1 MLLGEPKQGSVS
13 HPPKGDSL
21 NSREE
26 GHKKRNEIIND
37 IFQLE
42 LKDIL
47 KDVSSEKKINN
58 TIDFVNDK
66 INTLNNFINDIAKEK
81 YEYFYKYIDQMSN
94 ARKLK
99 KWNSDD
105 LEDVSRKYKTS
116 YELLREKKN
125 KVLSLIIEKRC
136 LIEIEKVLKLYQV
149 IHVEIKKLCD
159 EMKENNILGVFPT
172 DVIDLS
178 VSKGEPFDVH
188 DLRQSTLHRSGK
200 DRKYPNLLTTPDFDT
215 LESYLKR
222 ISSIKRFI
230 SQHSVQNI
238 CIVALEEKKIK
249 AYEDSIISLFVQ
261 YLSADFFKDENHE
274 RKVKHCL
281 NAFKNVHAEKECL
294 KKIINNKIEEANV
307 HILKIKNGGKN
318 GKTYLYA
325 ILQNCKNGIDQ
336 MNYLN
341 EIIKENYNMEEEIR
355 MEKWKGEKKT
365 GDNNNSDF
373 NTWDKDTH
381 KCNTVHVYT
390 EFYLPYV
397 NLLIRNKINQLVM
410 KEDMLFVLNLIG
422 EFVHIVQKK
431 VDMKGHE
438 KKDVLLNLFSREYE
452 EITFTSMNKLINLVE
467 LLFQKGNIRSSMEY
481 ENYYN
486 FPTIFDIKN
495 YVQAFFKEL
504 FTHVYY
510 PHIFRKITVSCNNS
524 LLLLSNNL
532 NNLKQNVNVLIE
544 MDMQNK
550 FVTIDYVP
558 KKLKYNLELFLISRQ
573 LLRYL
578 ICCLA
583 KLKRKIVRIKMDTY
597 RGRSF
602 RYGEGASFEAPG
614 EVNLFADSLVS
625 LEVDDPRVGNY
636 PPKRDSSGKDLI
648 TLCFD
653 ESVEEF
659 FNSQDHLN
667 NYFGDVVLSPDD
679 GVNDDF
685 IEWENHGE
693 KKEKTKKK
701 HAEMNMSFE
710 RKDHKEESGISCRAD
725 QLNGSCPNGTEQ
737 MSKCAEKNVATFQIS
752 LFSDAKLN
760 SFQLNDSY
768 NISDDDGNYEIT
780 PFFIKQ
786 KENRK
791 KENYFDLIE
800 LEKGLCELNN
810 VVNSCIYECFEP
822 FEKKSIWYFKNNYS
836 ALGTPDVFSLFDQ
849 LCVYF
854 NEKIVQCVPTYECTQ
869 MIKNL
874 INRTLI
880 YLIALSCYYLIS
892 GMDVYLFRYYES
904 LQKVANGATEA
915 SLHFGY
921 KLCTLFKK
929 SVDMKAGREA
939 YEDVP
944 SFFLPVTFVI
954 FHGGRAIADSLG
966 ITEDKFINL
975 LIDHLR
981 NPVQAMDGKGS
992 NSSSHNLNFVVNKF
1006 AKSMLKKKMNNLEG
1020 PQLEAAM

>member
-1 MLLGEPKQGSVS
+1 MLLGKGKQGSVP
-13 HPPKGDSL
+13 HAPKGESL
-21 NSREE
+21 DSREE
-26 GHKKRNEIIND
+26 GHKKTNEVINE

-47 KDVSSEKKINN
+47 KDVSSEKKIND
-58 TIDFVNDK
+58 TIDFVNNK

-99 KWNSDD
+99 KWNSDH
-105 LEDVSRKYKTS
+105 LEDISRKYKAS
-116 YELLREKKN
+116 YESLREKKN

-149 IHVEIKKLCD
+149 VQVEVKKLCD
-159 EMKENNILGVFPT
+159 EMEGDNIFWGLFPT
-172 DVIDLS
+172 DVIPLS
-178 VSKGEPFDVH
+178 VSKREPFDVH
-188 DLRQSTLHRSGK
+188 DLRQSTLHRSGE
-200 DRKYPNLLTTPDFDT
+200 DRKYPNILTIADFHA

-230 SQHSVQNI
+230 SQHSLQNI
-238 CIVALEEKKIK
+238 SIVALKAKKIK
-249 AYEDSIISLFVQ
+249 AYEDGIISVLVQ
-261 YLSADFFKDENHE
+261 YLSADFFKDENYE

-281 NAFKNVHAEKECL
+281 NAFKNVDAEKECL
-294 KKIINNKIEEANV
+294 KKIINNKIEEANA
-307 HILKIKNGGKN
+307 HILKIKNGEKN
-318 GKTYLYA
+318 GKTNLYT

-341 EIIKENYNMEEEIR
+341 EIIKENYYMEEKIR
-355 MEKWKGEKKT
+355 MEKWKWEKKT

-373 NTWDKDTH
+373 NAWDEDTD

-397 NLLIRNKINQLVM
+397 NLLIRSKINQLVR

-422 EFVHIVQKK
+422 EFVHIVRSK
-431 VDMKGHE
+431 VDMKGHG

-467 LLFQKGNIRSSMEY
+467 LLFQKGNIRSAMEY
-481 ENYYN
+481 ENYYS

-510 PHIFRKITVSCNNS
+510 PHIFRKIIVSCNNS

-544 MDMQNK
+544 MDTK
-550 FVTIDYVP
+550 SKIVTIDYVP
-558 KKLKYNLELFLISRQ
+558 QKLKYNLELFLISRQ

-578 ICCLA
+578 ICSLA
-583 KLKRKIVRIKMDTY
+583 KLKIKIVKIKMDTY
-597 RGRSF
+597 QVRSF
-602 RYGEGASFEAPG
+602 RYGEGTPSEAAG
-614 EVNLFADSLVS
+614 DVNPFADSSGALQD
-625 LEVDDPRVGNY
+625 DDPRVGNY
-636 PPKRDSSGKDLI
+636 PPMSDSPGKDLI
-648 TLCFD
+648 TLSFD
-653 ESVEEF
+653 ESVEDF

-667 NYFGDVVLSPDD
+667 NYFEDVVLSPDD
-679 GVNDDF
+679 GLNDDF
-685 IEWENHGE
+685 IEWGNHGR

-701 HAEMNMSFE
+701 HAEVSMSSE
-710 RKDHKEESGISCRAD
+710 RKYHTEQSGISCEED
-725 QLNGSCPNGTEQ
+725 QPSGSCPNGTEQ
-737 MSKCAEKNVATFQIS
+737 TSKCAEKNVATFQIS

-760 SFQLNDSY
+760 SFHLNDSY

-780 PFFIKQ
+780 PFFIKE

-822 FEKKSIWYFKNNYS
+822 FEKKSVWYFKNNYS

-849 LCVYF
+849 LCVHF
-854 NEKIVQCVPTYECTQ
+854 NERIVQCVPTYECTQ

-904 LQKVANGATEA
+904 LQKVGNGATEA

-944 SFFLPVTFVI
+944 TFFLPVTFVI
-954 FHGGRAIADSLG
+954 FHGGRVIVDSLG
-966 ITEDKFINL
+966 MTEDKFINL

-992 NSSSHNLNFVVNKF
+992 NSSSQNLNFVVSKF
-1006 AKSMLKKKMNNLEG
+1006 AKSVLKKK
-1020 PQLEAAM
+1020 

>member
-1 MLLGEPKQGSVS
+1 MLLGEAKQGRVP
-13 HPPKGDSL
+13 HPPEGDSQDG
-21 NSREE
+21 REK
-26 GHKKRNEIIND
+26 GNKKTNQIIND

-47 KDVSSEKKINN
+47 KDVSSEKKIND
-58 TIDFVNDK
+58 TIDFVNDQ
-66 INTLNNFINDIAKEK
+66 INTLDNFINDIAKEK
-81 YEYFYKYIDQMSN
+81 YEYFYKYINQMSN
-94 ARKLK
+94 ARKVK
-99 KWNSDD
+99 KWNSQN
-105 LEDVSRKYKTS
+105 LEDVGGRYKSS
-116 YELLREKKN
+116 YESLREKKN
-125 KVLSLIIEKRC
+125 KVLSLISEKRC
-136 LIEIEKVLKLYQV
+136 LIEIEKILKLYQV
-149 IHVEIKKLCD
+149 VHLEVKKLCD
-159 EMKENNILGVFPT
+159 EMKENNLWGVIPT
-172 DVIDLS
+172 DVIEPS
-178 VSKGEPFDVH
+178 VSKREPFDVH
-188 DLRQSTLHRSGK
+188 DLRQSTPSRSANDGK
-200 DRKYPNLLTTPDFDT
+200 YANLLTSPNFDS

-230 SQHSVQNI
+230 WQHSVQNI
-238 CIVALEEKKIK
+238 SIVEVKVKKMK
-249 AYEDSIISLFVQ
+249 AYEDGIINLFVQ
-261 YLSADFFKDENHE
+261 YLSGDFFKDANHE
-274 RKVKHCL
+274 RKVKQCL
-281 NAFKNVHAEKECL
+281 NAFKSVHAEKECL
-294 KKIINNKIEEANV
+294 KKIMKNKIEEANP
-307 HILKIKNGGKN
+307 HILKIKNGGEN
-318 GKTYLYA
+318 GKKNLYTL
-325 ILQNCKNGIDQ
+325 LQNCKNGIDQ

-341 EIIKENYNMEEEIR
+341 EVIKENYLIEEEIR

-365 GDNNNSDF
+365 DENNISHYNAWEDA
-373 NTWDKDTH
+373 H

-397 NLLIRNKINQLVM
+397 NLLISSKINQLVR

-422 EFVHIVQKK
+422 EFVHIVQRK

-467 LLFQKGNIRSSMEY
+467 LLFQKGNVRSAMEY
-481 ENYYN
+481 ENFYN

-510 PHIFRKITVSCNNS
+510 PHIFRKIIVSCNNS

-544 MDMQNK
+544 MDAKGK
-550 FVTIDYVP
+550 FVAINFVA

-578 ICCLA
+578 VCCLA
-583 KLKRKIVRIKMDTY
+583 KLKRRIVQIRMETY
-597 RGRSF
+597 RGRGFPHGQGTSD
-602 RYGEGASFEAPG
+602 ESPCDAH
-614 EVNLFADSLVS
+614 LFADSS
-625 LEVDDPRVGNY
+625 AALEDG
-636 PPKRDSSGKDLI
+636 DSPGKDLI
-648 TLCFD
+648 TLSFD

-659 FNSQDHLN
+659 FNAQDHLN
-667 NYFGDVVLSPDD
+667 SYFGDVVLPPDD
-679 GVNDDF
+679 GISDDF
-685 IEWENHGE
+685 IEWENNGE
-693 KKEKTKKK
+693 KKEKTRKKL
-701 HAEMNMSFE
+701 AEMNMSFE
-710 RKDHKEESGISCRAD
+710 RKDHKGESGMSCGAD
-725 QLNGSCPNGTEQ
+725 QPSGSCPNGSEQ
-737 MSKCAEKNVATFQIS
+737 TSKCAEKSVGTFQIS

-760 SFQLNDSY
+760 SLHLNHSY
-768 NISDDDGNYEIT
+768 DISEDDGNYEIT
-780 PFFIKQ
+780 PFFIKE
-786 KENRK
+786 KEKK
-791 KENYFDLIE
+791 KEKNYFALIE
-800 LEKGLCELNN
+800 LEKGLYELNN

-822 FEKKSIWYFKNNYS
+822 FEKKSIWYFKNNCS
-836 ALGTPDVFSLFDQ
+836 FLGTPDVFSLFDQ
-849 LCVYF
+849 LCVSF
-854 NEKIVQCVPTYECTQ
+854 NEKIVHCVPAYECMQ

-915 SLHFGY
+915 SLHYGL
-921 KLCTLFKK
+921 KLCRLFKK
-929 SVDMKAGREA
+929 SVDMKAGREP

-944 SFFLPVTFVI
+944 AFFLPVTFVI

-992 NSSSHNLNFVVNKF
+992 SSSTSSSQNLSFLVNKF
-1006 AKSMLKKKMNNLEG
+1006 AKGVQKGK
-1020 PQLEAAM
+1020 

>member
-1 MLLGEPKQGSVS
+1 MLLGEANQGSVP
-13 HPPKGDSL
+13 HPPKRDSL
-21 NSREE
+21 DSTEE
-26 GHKKRNEIIND
+26 GHKRRNKVIND

-47 KDVSSEKKINN
+47 KDVSSEKKIDD

-105 LEDVSRKYKTS
+105 LEEVGRKYKAS
-116 YELLREKKN
+116 YESLREKKN

-149 IHVEIKKLCD
+149 IHVEVKKLCD
-159 EMKENNILGVFPT
+159 AMKEKNIWGVSPM
-172 DVIDLS
+172 DVIDMS
-178 VSKGEPFDVH
+178 ASKGEELFNVH
-188 DLRQSTLHRSGK
+188 DLGQSALHTSGQGM
-200 DRKYPNLLTTPDFDT
+200 KYPNLLTNPDFDT

-230 SQHSVQNI
+230 AQHSVENI
-238 CIVALEEKKIK
+238 SIVALRVKKMK
-249 AYEDSIISLFVQ
+249 AYEDGIISVFVQ
-261 YLSADFFKDENHE
+261 YLSGDFFKDQNYES
-274 RKVKHCL
+274 KVKHCL

-294 KKIINNKIEEANV
+294 TKIINNKIEEANT
-307 HILKIKNGGKN
+307 HILKIQNWGQN
-318 GKTYLYA
+318 GKTNLYA

-336 MNYLN
+336 INYLN
-341 EIIKENYNMEEEIR
+341 EIIKENYYMEEEIR
-355 MEKWKGEKKT
+355 MEKLKGEKKT
-365 GDNNNSDF
+365 GDNRNSYF
-373 NTWDKDTH
+373 NAWEKDTH

-390 EFYLPYV
+390 DFYLPYV
-397 NLLIRNKINQLVM
+397 NLLIRSKINQLVR

-422 EFVHIVQKK
+422 EFVHVVQKK
-431 VDMKGHE
+431 IDMKAHA
-438 KKDVLLNLFSREYE
+438 KKDVLLSLFNREYE

-467 LLFQKGNIRSSMEY
+467 LLFQKGNIRSAMEY

-510 PHIFRKITVSCNNS
+510 PHIFRKIIVSCNNS

-532 NNLKQNVNVLIE
+532 NNLKQNVNVVID
-544 MDMQNK
+544 MDTKNK

-558 KKLKYNLELFLISRQ
+558 KNLKYNLELFLISRQ

-578 ICCLA
+578 ICALA

-602 RYGEGASFEAPG
+602 RYGAGASD
-614 EVNLFADSLVS
+614 EVLGDVNFFVNSSVVLDDDDSA
-625 LEVDDPRVGNY
+625 
-636 PPKRDSSGKDLI
+636 GKDLI
-648 TLCFD
+648 TLSFD

-685 IEWENHGE
+685 MEWENYGE
-693 KKEKTKKK
+693 KKEKKEKKN
-701 HAEMNMSFE
+701 AEMNMSFE
-710 RKDHKEESGISCRAD
+710 RTDHKEDSSISCNAD
-725 QLNGSCPNGTEQ
+725 QPSGSCPNETTQ
-737 MSKCAEKNVATFQIS
+737 TNKCAEINVATFQIS
-752 LFSDAKLN
+752 LFSDAKFN
-760 SFQLNDSY
+760 SFHSNDSY
-768 NISDDDGNYEIT
+768 NINDNDGNYEIT
-780 PFFIKQ
+780 PFFIKD
-786 KENRK
+786 KENKTK
-791 KENYFDLIE
+791 KNYFDLIE

-810 VVNSCIYECFEP
+810 VVNSCIYECFES
-822 FEKKSIWYFKNNYS
+822 FEKKSVWYFKNNCS

-869 MIKNL
+869 MIKNV

-880 YLIALSCYYLIS
+880 YLIALSCYYSIS

-904 LQKVANGATEA
+904 LQKIANGATEA

-921 KLCTLFKK
+921 KLCMLFKK

-939 YEDVP
+939 YEEVP
-944 SFFLPVTFVI
+944 TFFLPVTFVI
-954 FHGGRAIADSLG
+954 FHGGRAIVDSMG
-966 ITEDKFINL
+966 MTDDKFINL

-992 NSSSHNLNFVVNKF
+992 NISSYNLNFVLNKF
-1006 AKSMLKKKMNNLEG
+1006 AKSVLKKNEQSVEG
-1020 PQLEAAM
+1020 SQLEAAMDKRYIPHI

>member
-1 MLLGEPKQGSVS
+1 MLLGEAKQGSVP

-21 NSREE
+21 KNKEE
-26 GHKKRNEIIND
+26 GHKKTNQIINE

-47 KDVSSEKKINN
+47 KDVSSEKKIND
-58 TIDFVNDK
+58 TIDFVNNK

-99 KWNSDD
+99 KWNSND
-105 LEDVSRKYKTS
+105 LEDVGREYKAS
-116 YELLREKKN
+116 YESLREKKN
-125 KVLSLIIEKRC
+125 NVLSLIVEKRC

-149 IHVEIKKLCD
+149 IHVEVKKLCD
-159 EMKENNILGVFPT
+159 EMEENKIWAVFPT

-178 VSKGEPFDVH
+178 VPKREPFDVH
-188 DLRQSTLHRSGK
+188 DLGQSTLHRSEK
-200 DRKYPNLLTTPDFDT
+200 DRYYPNLLTTPDFDT
-215 LESYLKR
+215 LENYLKR
-222 ISSIKRFI
+222 MSSIKRFI
-230 SQHSVQNI
+230 SQHGVQNI
-238 CIVALEEKKIK
+238 SIVALKVRRVK
-249 AYEDSIISLFVQ
+249 AYEDGIINVFVK
-261 YLSADFFKDENHE
+261 YLSADFFKDENYE
-274 RKVKHCL
+274 RKVRNCL

-294 KKIINNKIEEANV
+294 KKIINNKIEEANTY
-307 HILKIKNGGKN
+307 ILGIKNGGKN
-318 GKTYLYA
+318 GKKNLYT

-341 EIIKENYNMEEEIR
+341 EIIKENYYMEEIR
-355 MEKWKGEKKT
+355 MIKWKGGKKT
-365 GDNNNSDF
+365 NENNNSHF
-373 NTWDKDTH
+373 NAWGEDTH

-397 NLLIRNKINQLVM
+397 NLLIRNKINQLVK
-410 KEDMLFVLNLIG
+410 KEDMLFVLNLVG
-422 EFVHIVQKK
+422 EFVHIVQRK

-438 KKDVLLNLFSREYE
+438 KKDVLLNLFSKEYE

-467 LLFQKGNIRSSMEY
+467 LLFQKGNIRNAMEY

-510 PHIFRKITVSCNNS
+510 PHIFRKIIVSCNNS

-544 MDMQNK
+544 MDTKSK

-578 ICCLA
+578 VCCLA
-583 KLKRKIVRIKMDTY
+583 RLRRKIAQIKMDTY
-597 RGRSF
+597 RGRRF
-602 RYGEGASFEAPG
+602 PYGGEASDH
-614 EVNLFADSLVS
+614 VNVLAGSSVALHAC
-625 LEVDDPRVGNY
+625 DDPPRS
-636 PPKRDSSGKDLI
+636 DSPEKDLI
-648 TLCFD
+648 TLSFD
-653 ESVEEF
+653 ESVDEF

-667 NYFGDVVLSPDD
+667 NYFGDVALFPDD
-679 GVNDDF
+679 GVKDDF
-685 IEWENHGE
+685 IEWENEGE
-693 KKEKTKKK
+693 KMKKK
-701 HAEMNMSFE
+701 QVEVNMSFG
-710 RKDHKEESGISCRAD
+710 RKDHKEEKDISFKAD
-725 QLNGSCPNGTEQ
+725 KPSDSCPNGTEQ
-737 MSKCAEKNVATFQIS
+737 TSKCAEKNVATFQIS
-752 LFSDAKLN
+752 LFSEAKFN
-760 SFQLNDSY
+760 SLHLNDSY

-780 PFFIKQ
+780 PFFIKE
-786 KENRK
+786 KNRK
-791 KENYFDLIE
+791 KKNYFDLIE

-822 FEKKSIWYFKNNYS
+822 FEKKSVWYFKNNCS
-836 ALGTPDVFSLFDQ
+836 VLGTHDVFSLFDQ
-849 LCVYF
+849 LCIHF

-892 GMDVYLFRYYES
+892 GMEVYIFRYYES
-904 LQKVANGATEA
+904 LQKIANGATEA

-921 KLCTLFKK
+921 KLCMLFKK
-929 SVDMKAGREA
+929 SVDMKAGREV

-944 SFFLPVTFVI
+944 AFFQPVTFVI
-954 FHGGRAIADSLG
+954 FHGGRTIVDSMG
-966 ITEDKFINL
+966 MTEDKFINL

-992 NSSSHNLNFVVNKF
+992 HSSSISQNLNFVVNKF
-1006 AKSMLKKKMNNLEG
+1006 AKGLLKKK
-1020 PQLEAAM
+1020 